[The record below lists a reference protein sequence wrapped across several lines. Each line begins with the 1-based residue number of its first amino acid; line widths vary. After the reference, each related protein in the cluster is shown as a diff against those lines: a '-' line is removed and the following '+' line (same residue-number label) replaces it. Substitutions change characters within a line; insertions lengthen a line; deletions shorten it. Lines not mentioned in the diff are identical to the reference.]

1 MGRTLPPSTDGL
13 SSLTARSRGDG
24 RQRPASTTDDGAA
37 LIPGP
42 EQRGGPDHG
51 RRRGPG
57 AVTAAVVGG
66 LALLVAP
73 ALFGDAVV
81 SRADR
86 AVSDVAAGAP
96 ATHAGP
102 VGAGGPGRVAVGGD
116 GVPAMPAAARPAP
129 VGVAAPL
136 PTPSPPV
143 ALAIPAIGVAG
154 PLESLDVDDDGRLA
168 APVDPGL
175 AGWFAG
181 GVEPG
186 QAGPAVIA
194 GHVDSRS
201 GPAVFYRLGDLRP
214 GDTVDVTRADGS
226 VVTFRVDEVAEHP
239 KDEFPTA
246 AVYGPVPGAAL
257 RLITCSGP
265 FDRSTGHYRSNLV
278 VYATLA

>member
-1 MGRTLPPSTDGL
+1 M
-13 SSLTARSRGDG
+13 
-24 RQRPASTTDDGAA
+24 
-37 LIPGP
+37 
-42 EQRGGPDHG
+42 
-51 RRRGPG
+51 
-57 AVTAAVVGG
+57 
-66 LALLVAP
+66 
-73 ALFGDAVV
+73 
-81 SRADR
+81 
-86 AVSDVAAGAP
+86 
-96 ATHAGP
+96 
-102 VGAGGPGRVAVGGD
+102 
-116 GVPAMPAAARPAP
+116 
-129 VGVAAPL
+129 
-136 PTPSPPV
+136 

-154 PLESLDVDDDGRLA
+154 PLESLDVDDAGRLA
-168 APVDPGL
+168 APADPGL

-214 GDTVDVTRADGS
+214 GDVVDVTRADGG
-226 VVTFRVDEVAEHP
+226 VVTFRVDEVVEHP

-278 VYATLA
+278 VYATLV

>member
-1 MGRTLPPSTDGL
+1 M
-13 SSLTARSRGDG
+13 SSLAARSRGVG
-24 RQRPASTTDDGAA
+24 RHRPAST
-37 LIPGP
+37 
-42 EQRGGPDHG
+42 
-51 RRRGPG
+51 
-57 AVTAAVVGG
+57 AAVVAG

-73 ALFGDAVV
+73 ALIGDAIV
-81 SRADR
+81 SRPDR
-86 AVSDVAAGAP
+86 AVTDLAAGAP
-96 ATHAGP
+96 
-102 VGAGGPGRVAVGGD
+102 GPGTGDAGADGTAAAGGD
-116 GVPAMPAAARPAP
+116 GVPAMPAADRPAP

-154 PLESLDVDDDGRLA
+154 PLEYLGVDGAGRLA
-168 APVDPGL
+168 PPVDPVL

-226 VVTFRVDEVAEHP
+226 LVSFRIDDVAEHP

-257 RLITCSGP
+257 RLITCSGR

-278 VYATLA
+278 VYATLV